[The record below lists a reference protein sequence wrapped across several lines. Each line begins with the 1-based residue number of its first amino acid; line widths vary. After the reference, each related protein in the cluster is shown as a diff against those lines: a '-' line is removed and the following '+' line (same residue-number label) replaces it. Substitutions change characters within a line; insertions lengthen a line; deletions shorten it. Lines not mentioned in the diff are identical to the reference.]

1 MTQGYDDKESSRPRN
16 RRWDDSGESRPDRDS
31 FIRLAERVT
40 ELEVKQRLVE
50 KQHARDLE
58 SIEKRMKEDLDEV
71 KSSVRTGL
79 SDLSKVTVSL
89 DKNVQLI
96 NIALAEIKVRSSIIG
111 AISAGVTFFLIMG
124 LEWLKTKTEGG
135 K

>member
-1 MTQGYDDKESSRPRN
+1 MTERDYNK
-16 RRWDDSGESRPDRDS
+16 DDSQVRRRDSSNFSYLTAPDREA

-40 ELEVKQRLVE
+40 ELEVRQRMQE
-50 KQHARDLE
+50 KQHLRD
-58 SIEKRMKEDLDEV
+58 IEAIERRMKEDLDEV

-79 SDLSKVTVSL
+79 SDLSKVTSSL

-96 NIALAEIKVRSSIIG
+96 NIALAEVKVRSSIIG

-124 LEWLKTKTEGG
+124 LEWLKAKTA

>member
-1 MTQGYDDKESSRPRN
+1 MTEREYNK
-16 RRWDDSGESRPDRDS
+16 DDSQARRRDYYGTGNTQPDREA

-40 ELEVKQRLVE
+40 ELEVRQRMSE
-50 KQHARDLE
+50 KQWSRDME
-58 SIEKRMKEDLDEV
+58 AIERRMKEDLDEV
-71 KSSVRTGL
+71 KSSVRIGL

-124 LEWLKTKTEGG
+124 LEWLKTKA
-135 K
+135 KQP